1 MHTNI
6 YIYITNRYLYRSRFE
21 RDTRNFAEM
30 RMTVVAER
38 KGFVLGKKITKIT
51 GCKTRRSIRIGLYVY
66 NVYPRKSR
74 VEMGMRQLDTRTRR
88 KPTLFNVTA
97 RNTPSAARFLS

>member
-6 YIYITNRYLYRSRFE
+6 YIKRIDIYIDPDSSAIRATLQRC
-21 RDTRNFAEM
+21 EM
-30 RMTVVAER
+30 TMVAER

-97 RNTPSAARFLS
+97 RNTPSGARFLS